1 LLLEVEHRL
10 LEATADKEVILVD
23 DDDCLVDDEEED
35 CLADNE
41 EEDCLADN
49 VEEDCLVDDEE
60 DCLADDEEDC
70 LANEDDV
77 WVDAMILIVVSDL
90 SEEVDL
96 LKEMLEVLFVLAV
109 DGFDDDMGGAIRVLL
124 ELLGTDVDLEE
135 ENVEL
140 EETTVAACRE
150 LKTEIMEEATAEVLT
165 KEVEVWVLLADL
177 SCGLAE

>member
-1 LLLEVEHRL
+1 L

-35 CLADNE
+35 CLADDVE
-41 EEDCLADN
+41 EYCLVDD

-77 WVDAMILIVVSDL
+77 CVDAMVLIVVSDL

-96 LKEMLEVLFVLAV
+96 LEEMLEVLFVLAV
-109 DGFDDDMGGAIRVLL
+109 DGFDDDMADAIRVLL
-124 ELLGTDVDLEE
+124 ELLATDVDLEE
-135 ENVEL
+135 ETVEL
-140 EETTVAACRE
+140 EETIVAACRE

-165 KEVEVWVLLADL
+165 EEVEDWVLLADL